1 MRSVL
6 KKLITIAVSLA
17 AQAGAKESVAVLDMV
32 NQIGQ
37 ATALSSYLADE
48 LSIQQ
53 AADTNVQLIER
64 GQLARILEEQ
74 GIQNSGAFD
83 EKTIVKIGNLSG
95 ATRVVVG
102 KYYPLGDVYEV
113 VFRAVD
119 VKTAKVAKIGKTN
132 LQRTESLAKVDATGL
147 PGGQKMVGQSMIQ
160 PEEPKSLLSL

>member
-74 GIQNSGAFD
+74 GMQNS
-83 EKTIVKIGNLSG
+83 EPSTRRRSSRS
-95 ATRVVVG
+95 AT
-102 KYYPLGDVYEV
+102 
-113 VFRAVD
+113 
-119 VKTAKVAKIGKTN
+119 
-132 LQRTESLAKVDATGL
+132 
-147 PGGQKMVGQSMIQ
+147 
-160 PEEPKSLLSL
+160 